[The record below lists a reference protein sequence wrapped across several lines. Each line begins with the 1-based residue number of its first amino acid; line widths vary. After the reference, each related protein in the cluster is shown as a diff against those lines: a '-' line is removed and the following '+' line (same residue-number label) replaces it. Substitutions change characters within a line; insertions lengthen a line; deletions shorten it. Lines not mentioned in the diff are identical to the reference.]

1 MAITPARDDF
11 YRICCVAAALIL
23 AVAVAVPSGKD
34 MAGDTQAQAR
44 SAPVATVVE
53 SALQPVV
60 QRLQP
65 TSASAYGG

>member
-1 MAITPARDDF
+1 MNTTPARDDF
-11 YRICCVAAALIL
+11 YRICSVAAALIV

-34 MAGDTQAQAR
+34 GAADTQARAQT
-44 SAPVATVVE
+44 APVATVVE
-53 SALQPVV
+53 SALQPVA